1 MHTFVALPFVFAAAT
16 LPLALP
22 GSASADD
29 VIVPWSQRHAFDRD
43 FGVGVYASGRAGYRE
58 AAGIGG
64 EVRWEPFDRLGV
76 DVFAEA
82 FAVDE
87 PGYRRIDVPIGFDL
101 YVPFRLGEHFR
112 LRPLAGFCS
121 VFSFQDSQRE
131 GVDAT
136 HDVQFGIHG
145 GAGLEI
151 ALGRFVS
158 LNLDVKGILYFG
170 HDRYSG
176 GWDEHV
182 SEDLRAFGIAQ
193 ANLGVMV
200 RL

>member
-1 MHTFVALPFVFAAAT
+1 MRTHLAFAVFAAA
-16 LPLALP
+16 LALP
-22 GSASADD
+22 LTLPASASADD
-29 VIVPWSQRHAFDRD
+29 ALVPWSRRDAFDRD
-43 FGVGVYASGRAGYRE
+43 FGIGFYASGRAGYRE
-58 AAGIGG
+58 AVGLGG

-82 FAVDE
+82 FVVDE
-87 PGYRRIDVPIGFDL
+87 PGYQRIDVPIGFDL

-145 GAGLEI
+145 GAGLEL

-158 LNLDVKGILYFG
+158 LNLDVKGIVYFG

-182 SEDLRAFGIAQ
+182 SKDLRAFGIAQ

>member
-1 MHTFVALPFVFAAAT
+1 MRTLSALAVLLALPLLAPSFAAA
-16 LPLALP
+16 
-22 GSASADD
+22 DD
-29 VIVPWSQRHAFDRD
+29 ARVPWSRSDAFDRD
-43 FGVGVYASGRAGYRE
+43 LGIGFYASGRAGYRE
-58 AAGIGG
+58 AAGLGG

-82 FAVDE
+82 FVVDE
-87 PGYRRIDVPIGFDL
+87 PGYRRLDVPVGFDL
-101 YVPFRLGEHFR
+101 YVPFRLGERVR

-136 HDVQFGIHG
+136 HDVQFGIHAG
-145 GAGLEI
+145 GGLEV
-151 ALGRFVS
+151 ALGRFLS
-158 LNLDVKGILYFG
+158 LQLDLKGIVYFG
-170 HDRYSG
+170 HDRYAG
-176 GWDEHV
+176 GWDDHV
-182 SEDLRAFGIAQ
+182 SKDLRAFGIAQ